1 MMTEGPE
8 GFNGMKSLESL
19 WLEALKVE
27 LVVMLEALRPLN

>member
-8 GFNGMKSLESL
+8 GFNWMKSLESL

-27 LVVMLEALRPLN
+27 LVAVLDEKGAG